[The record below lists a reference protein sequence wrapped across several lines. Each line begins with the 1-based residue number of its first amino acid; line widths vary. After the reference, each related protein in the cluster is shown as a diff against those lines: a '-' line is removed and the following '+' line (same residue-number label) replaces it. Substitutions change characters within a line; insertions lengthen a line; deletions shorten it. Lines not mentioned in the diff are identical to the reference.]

1 MIENLNLFH
10 FAPRSFHKYLPRR
23 GAARRP
29 PRAAEGCA
37 ARFSYSAVDPCK
49 FYVKNSPSCDLK
61 KSVSEF
67 ELKANDEKDLEK
79 WILCLKSAGAIEK
92 GVEKSE
98 KTMTSTEKK
107 LLVGAGAAVGAVGL
121 GAAAVVAAPFVLA
134 GAGFTTAGVAAGSL
148 AAGVQ
153 SMIGAVGAGS
163 VFAGLQSAGA
173 VGLSSAAL
181 AGTGVAAG
189 TVGAAAG
196 AVVGGAVVADIPN
209 DEHRETG
216 AETAATGLWND
227 EKTSQSESKMDRIKP
242 LEVFYSGWIKRWV
255 EVGTVPSKSRS
266 SVYEEQFF
274 VIENGRLNWCKSDKR
289 SSPLLGSVTL
299 AGAVL
304 NKETY
309 LNYFDFSLKN
319 NTGTRT
325 VYFRLNEVQQ
335 SEWVAHLSSA
345 GVQMI

>member
-1 MIENLNLFH
+1 MVPKEALMILPG
-10 FAPRSFHKYLPRR
+10 AVITRS
-23 GAARRP
+23 
-29 PRAAEGCA
+29 
-37 ARFSYSAVDPCK
+37 SVDPCK
-49 FYVKNSPSCDLK
+49 FYVKNSPTIYETLKNSPSSDLDNC
-61 KSVSEF
+61 VSEF
-67 ELKANDEKDLEK
+67 EIKANDGNDLEK

-153 SMIGAVGAGS
+153 SMIGAVGGGS
-163 VFAGLQSAGA
+163 LFAGLQSAGA

-196 AVVGGAVVADIPN
+196 AVVGGAVVAEIPN

-216 AETAATGLWND
+216 AETAATGLSAIFL
-227 EKTSQSESKMDRIKP
+227 KARRSVSKMDKIKP

-274 VIENGRLNWCKSDKR
+274 VIENGRLNWCESDKR

-304 NKETY
+304 TKETY
-309 LNYFDFSLKN
+309 LNYFDCSLKN
-319 NTGTRT
+319 NTETRT
-325 VYFRLNEVQQ
+325 VFFRLNKIQHP
-335 SEWVAHLSSA
+335 EWVAHLSSA
-345 GVQMI
+345 GVQMIE